1 MAEHQ
6 PKAPKANI
14 LVVDDTPSNLRL
26 LRGILLT
33 QGYDIQL
40 ADNGAV
46 ALQLVQSACPD
57 LILLDIMMPDM
68 DGYAVCEQ
76 LKADEHSRDI
86 PVIFLSALD
95 EMRDKMKAFSAGGVD
110 YITRPFQVQEVLAR
124 VDTHLALRN
133 LQKRLQKQNLS
144 LQEENARRQQAE
156 MALQQANEA
165 LEERVQARTSALKQ
179 ANRSLTAEITERKQV
194 EEALRESE
202 ERHRTVLES
211 APEPVVVYDKE
222 GRVRYF
228 NPAFSRVF
236 GWTLSESEGHTIE
249 FVSLEHLPE
258 ARLIFEKITHGK
270 TVSGIETFRLT
281 KDGIS
286 VPVSI
291 SGAGFFD
298 SQSMLQGS
306 VITIQDITERKQ
318 REEETWFIAN
328 HDVLTGLPNRRS
340 FYMCLEDELIQSH
353 SQTGG
358 DRRVKGAKWA
368 LLFLDL
374 DKFKDINDTLGHDAG
389 DELLQVVADRLKH
402 CIRKNDYIFRLG
414 GDEFT
419 VLLNALV
426 HDIDVAKVVEKI
438 RKAVAQPYCIKGHE
452 LYVTVSIGISI
463 YPDDGEDVETLVKN
477 VDMAMYA
484 AKEEGQGYHF
494 FTEEMNRKAL
504 ERIKLESSLRTAL
517 QDNQFVVYYQPI
529 VDDET
534 RIVGMEALL
543 RWSHPELGV
552 VNPAQFIPVAEEIGA
567 IVSIGKWVLYTVC
580 QQART
585 WHDKGY
591 EGFYMAVNLSA
602 RQFKE
607 PDLVEMVEETLEATG
622 LPPDCL
628 KLEVTESS
636 IMENP
641 EQAIAKM
648 ELLRARGIHFSIDDF
663 GTGYSSLGYLKRF
676 PVDTLKID
684 RSFVMEASTNKDDQ
698 EIIKTII
705 SMAHNLKM
713 KTVAEGVETQD
724 QQDFLTRQGC
734 HMTQGYY
741 HGRPMP
747 ADKFEEILQTR
758 KIPREEKD

>member
-463 YPDDGEDVETLVKN
+463 YPDDGEDVETLVRN
-477 VDMAMYA
+477 ADMAMYA
-484 AKEEGQGYHF
+484 AKEERQGYHF
-494 FTEEMNRKAL
+494 FTEDMNRKAL

-517 QDNQFVVYYQPI
+517 QNNQLVVYYQPL
-529 VDDET
+529 VSDKAQ
-534 RIVGMEALL
+534 IVGMEALL
-543 RWSHPELGV
+543 RWYHPELGV
-552 VNPAQFIPVAEEIGA
+552 VSPAQFIPIAEETGA
-567 IVSIGKWVLYTVC
+567 IVSIGKWVLYTAC
-580 QQART
+580 QQARA

-591 EGFYMAVNLSA
+591 EELYVAINLSP
-602 RQFKE
+602 RQFKD
-607 PDLVEMVEETLEATG
+607 PDLVGMVEEALEAAG

-747 ADKFEEILQTR
+747 ADKFEEILQTG

>member
-1 MAEHQ
+1 MPEDQ

-14 LVVDDTPSNLRL
+14 LVVDDTPGNLRL

-33 QGYDIQL
+33 QGYEIQL
-40 ADNGAV
+40 ADNGTV
-46 ALQLVQSACPD
+46 ALQLVRSARPD

-110 YITRPFQVQEVLAR
+110 YITRPFQVQEVLVR

-133 LQKRLQKQNLS
+133 LQKRLRKQNLS
-144 LQEENARRQQAE
+144 LQEENTRRRQAE
-156 MALQQANEA
+156 MAIQQANET
-165 LEERVQARTSALKQ
+165 LEERVQARTSALEQ
-179 ANRSLTAEITERKQV
+179 ANRSLTAEVTERKRV

-211 APEPVVVYDKE
+211 APDPVMMNDKE
-222 GRVRYF
+222 GRVHYF

-236 GWTLSESEGHTIE
+236 GWTLSESEGDTIE
-249 FVSLEHLPE
+249 FVPLERLPE
-258 ARLIFEKITHGK
+258 DRLIFERIMHGE

-286 VPVSI
+286 LPVSI

-298 SQSMLQGS
+298 SQNMLQGS

-318 REEETWFIAN
+318 REEETRFVAY
-328 HDVLTGLPNRRS
+328 HDALTELPNRRS
-340 FYMCLEDELIQSH
+340 FYIRLEDELIQSH
-353 SQTGG
+353 SHAGG
-358 DRRVKGAKWA
+358 DRRAKGAQWA

-374 DKFKDINDTLGHDAG
+374 DKFKDINDSLGHEAG
-389 DELLQVVADRLKH
+389 DDLLRVVTDRLRH
-402 CIRKNDYIFRLG
+402 GVRKSDYIFRLG

-419 VLLNALV
+419 ILLNALV
-426 HDIDVAKVVEKI
+426 HDIDVAKVAEKI
-438 RKAVAQPYCIKGHE
+438 REAVARPYCIKGHE

-463 YPDDGEDVETLVKN
+463 FPDDGEDVETLVRN
-477 VDMAMYA
+477 ADMAMYA

-517 QDNQFVVYYQPI
+517 QNNQLVVYYQPL
-529 VDDET
+529 VGDKAQ
-534 RIVGMEALL
+534 IVGMEALL
-543 RWSHPELGV
+543 RWYHPELGV
-552 VNPAQFIPVAEEIGA
+552 VSPAQFIPIAEETGA
-567 IVSIGKWVLYTVC
+567 IVSIGKWVLYTAC
-580 QQART
+580 QQTMA
-585 WHDKGY
+585 WHDRGY
-591 EGFYMAVNLSA
+591 EGLYVAINLSP
-602 RQFKE
+602 RQFKD
-607 PDLVEMVEETLEATG
+607 PDLVGTVEEALEATG
-622 LPPDCL
+622 LPPNCL
-628 KLEVTESS
+628 KLEVTESG

-641 EQAIAKM
+641 EQAIATM
-648 ELLRARGIHFSIDDF
+648 ELLRSRGINFSIDDF
-663 GTGYSSLGYLKRF
+663 GTGYSSLGHLKRF

-684 RSFVMEASTNKDDQ
+684 RSFVMDAIANKDDQ

-705 SMAHNLKM
+705 SMARNLNM
-713 KTVAEGVETQD
+713 NTVAEGVETQE

-734 HMTQGYY
+734 DMMQGYY
-741 HGRPMP
+741 YGRPMP

-758 KIPREEKD
+758 KIPCEEKN